1 MVKKKRRKK
10 RSHVISFVEYRPK
23 TRRWW
28 WWRGRGS
35 RPGRGGARD
44 TQALGVHVLLDIT
57 GVLECELLPRDLV
70 HDAFGVVVAQPATQL
85 VVVHLW
91 LVLARPPE
99 LGYALWLLY
108 LELVALASPGDELFL
123 VWHEQQVQ
131 EELPELDGA
140 PACWDC
146 VCVCVICMCVYLC
159 VCVLYVCV
167 FICVCV
173 CYMYVCLFVCVV

>member
-1 MVKKKRRKK
+1 MAPGPEGAGPGT
-10 RSHVISFVEYRPK
+10 HRP
-23 TRRWW
+23 
-28 WWRGRGS
+28 
-35 RPGRGGARD
+35 
-44 TQALGVHVLLDIT
+44 
-57 GVLECELLPRDLV
+57 LECMYCWTLQVYLNVSFFPGTFV

-146 VCVCVICMCVYLC
+146 VCVCV
-159 VCVLYVCV
+159 
-167 FICVCV
+167 
-173 CYMYVCLFVCVV
+173 YMYVCLFVCVCVICMCVYLCVLCE